1 MKKIKIATIS
11 TLVLLGIV
19 NMFRE
24 ILPGWVM
31 VIVLPILLVMFI
43 ILNIEAFK
51 IKGFIKKLTL
61 WVDVGLG
68 LWVLFMILSEYFL
81 LPSFIMS
88 GYSGYYLS
96 GTLILMLEALIIT
109 LLINVYK
116 EQ

>member
-11 TLVLLGIV
+11 MLVLLEIV

-31 VIVLPILLVMFI
+31 AVVISILLAMFI

-51 IKGFIKKLTL
+51 IKGLIKKLTL
-61 WVDVGLG
+61 WVDVSLG
-68 LWVLFMILSEYFL
+68 LWVLFRVLSEYFL
-81 LPSFIMS
+81 LPSFMIS

-96 GTLILMLEALIIT
+96 GTLILMFEALIIAV
-109 LLINVYK
+109 LINAYK